1 MIGENVATVLPWTPL
16 TDVVFDRPPMI
27 ALATL
32 FAYLAVIV
40 ATATAS
46 FTRRDVAA
54 T

>member
-1 MIGENVATVLPWTPL
+1 VATVVPWTPL
-16 TDVVFDRPPMI
+16 TDVAFDRPPTL

-40 ATATAS
+40 AIATAS